1 MPLRVRAWILGV
13 GIVAIFPLLILLIY
27 APPDGQQRAELAQF
41 LGRFHPLI
49 VHIPIALLLLVVV
62 LEGAAFPRDRFH
74 LRQSAGFVLVLATV
88 AAIASAWLGWL
99 LAWSGGYEG
108 SLVTRHMWGGVS
120 LVAASLACWF
130 FYHWKRSAYVVALL
144 ATVGFLIWTSDQG
157 GKLTHGETFLTERLP
172 EPLRRWLGEEKQTEV
187 DPTSF
192 YAMRVQPIF
201 EDKCVLC
208 HNAGKFKGKLR
219 LDSYEH
225 VMRGGKDGSVIHSG
239 EPGKSEL
246 FRRITLPPDNKDFM
260 PAEGKPALSAAET
273 KIIEVWIAAGATTHI
288 ADAAIE
294 GVPPS
299 PAENPVSAPLTADYR
314 PQLKTIAGLEASLG
328 IRLVPRSQNPTD
340 GLILRTM
347 SAPERCNDATLAQL
361 APVAN
366 LIVDA
371 ELARTKVTDKGIP
384 AIANFSNL
392 RFLDLS
398 NTAVTSAGVKELMKL
413 EKLESLNLTET
424 RVTRD
429 GIAELQ
435 TKPGL
440 KRLYSFETH

>member
-1 MPLRVRAWILGV
+1 MLGV
-13 GIVAIFPLLILLIY
+13 GVAAIFPLVILLIY
-27 APPDGQQRAELAQF
+27 ASPDGQQRAEFAQF
-41 LGRFHPLI
+41 LGRFHPLA
-49 VHIPIALLLLVVV
+49 VHIPIALLLLVPL
-62 LEGAAFPRDRFH
+62 LEGAALVRERWH
-74 LRQSAGFVLVLATV
+74 LRESAGFVLGLATV

-108 SLVTRHMWGGVS
+108 PLVTRHMWGGVS
-120 LVAASLACWF
+120 LAAASLACWGL
-130 FYHWKRSAYVVALL
+130 YQWKRSAYVVALL
-144 ATVGFLIWTSDQG
+144 ATVGLLIWTSDQG
-157 GKLTHGETFLTERLP
+157 GKLTHGETFLTERSP
-172 EPLRRWLGEEKQTEV
+172 EPLRRWLGEEKPTAV

-201 EDKCVLC
+201 EEKCVLC
-208 HNAGKFKGKLR
+208 HNAEKFKGKLR

-225 VMRGGKDGSVIHSG
+225 VMRGGKDGPVIHPG

-246 FRRITLPPDNKDFM
+246 FRRVSLAPDNKDFM

-273 KIIEVWIAAGATTHI
+273 KIIEVWIAAGATPHL
-288 ADAAIE
+288 AEAAIQGLPPFPGE
-294 GVPPS
+294 VTVPP
-299 PAENPVSAPLTADYR
+299 PLTADYR
-314 PQLKTIAGLEASLG
+314 PQMKTITGLEASLG

-340 GLILRTM
+340 GLILRTA
-347 SAPERCNDATLAQL
+347 SAPEHCTDATLAQL

-371 ELARTKVTDKGIP
+371 ELARTKVTDRGLQS
-384 AIANFSNL
+384 IATFSNL
-392 RFLDLS
+392 RSLDLS
-398 NTAVTSAGVKELMKL
+398 DTAVTSAGVKELMKL
-413 EKLESLNLTET
+413 EKLESVNLTET

-435 TKPGL
+435 AKPGL